1 MGLSPRWRK
10 VVRDLTEHKMKTV
23 LVVLSIAVGIF
34 AIGVVMGGRGVLT
47 REFDADYAASIAPS
61 AAFYTTGFDASL
73 LRSITARVDVRAAE
87 ARRQVSERYST
98 EAVPT
103 SSTAGWSSMTLWAL
117 PDFASIAVQKLTRE
131 EGSSWPPGRGQIV
144 LEKSALQLAKFSIG
158 ETITVESESG
168 ARVSLRIVGF
178 AHDINAIPAKFS
190 DTVVGYMS
198 LSTLEL
204 LKEPGDFNYL
214 ALSLDPGLSQSGAS
228 RIAVDIRDKVL
239 APAGVQVLQTNVP
252 KPGSHFLGD
261 IFKAVSLL
269 LLALG
274 VMALALSGFLVITT
288 VSALMSQQTKQVG
301 IMKAI
306 GGRASQIMTMY
317 LTLVVIYGLL
327 AVAVGVPVGFIAGRW
342 FIDYAAGIL
351 NFRVTDFNPPAYVLW
366 LEAAVGLLVPIL
378 AAIIPVRAGSHT
390 SVVKA
395 LTATGIS
402 PNFGHGFIDRA
413 LGLIR
418 GLPRPVALSLRNTF
432 LRKGRLALTLTTLV
446 LASAV
451 VMAVLSVRAST
462 LKTVDDIAAFW
473 IYDAQIFLA
482 RPESGTELER
492 AAAKVP
498 GVTDVETRV
507 EAAAS
512 FKRPDGSELQGIY
525 AVGIP
530 ANSRFVNPS
539 IVSGRWIR
547 AGDDH
552 SIVINA
558 DVVKDQPDLH
568 VGSTLRLK
576 MQGAEEDWK
585 VVGIAAGQMRGAII
599 FFEKRALDSAIG
611 ANGGVTRLLVKSAN
625 HSPTA
630 QAAIA
635 NDLETRLDKRGF
647 AISGSETQS
656 AQKDAIAS
664 QLGILVTFLVI
675 MAALLAA
682 VGVIG
687 LTGTMSIN
695 VLESTREIG
704 VMRSIGASHRSI
716 FGIFITEGVVVALMA
731 WGMGA
736 VLSFPLSV
744 WLVSALGSAMG
755 LPLSY
760 AFSWPGVAGWLAAVV
775 VIAVLASLLPAWRA
789 SQVSVRDAIAYE

>member
-47 REFDADYAASIAPS
+47 REFDADYASSTAPS

-73 LRSITARVDVRAAE
+73 LRSITARNDVRAVE
-87 ARRQVSERYST
+87 ARRQVSERYTT

-117 PDFASIAVQKLTRE
+117 PDFGSIKVQKLTRE
-131 EGSSWPPGRGQIV
+131 EGSSWPPGLGQVV
-144 LEKSALQLAKFSIG
+144 LEKSAMQIAKFSIG

-178 AHDINAIPAKFS
+178 AHDINAIPAKFT

-198 LSTLEL
+198 TSSLQL
-204 LKEPGDFNYL
+204 LKEPVDSNYL
-214 ALSLDPGLSQSGAS
+214 ALSLDPGLSQSAAS

-239 APAGVQVLQTNVP
+239 APAGVQVLRTDVP

-288 VSALMSQQTKQVG
+288 ISALMAQQTKQVG
-301 IMKAI
+301 IMKAV
-306 GGRASQIMTMY
+306 GGRASQVMGMY

-327 AVAVGVPVGFIAGRW
+327 AVAVGVPVGLIAGRW
-342 FIDYAAGIL
+342 FIEYAAGIL

-366 LEAAVGLLVPIL
+366 LEAFVGLLVPIL
-378 AAIIPVRAGSHT
+378 AAIIPVRAGSRT

-402 PNFGHGFIDRA
+402 PNFGHGVIDRA

-451 VMAVLSVRAST
+451 VMGVLSVRAST

-473 IYDAQIFLA
+473 TYDAQVFLA

-507 EAAAS
+507 EASAS
-512 FKRPDGSELQGIY
+512 FKRPDGSELQGVY

-530 ANSRFVNPS
+530 AGSRFVNPN

-547 AGDDH
+547 SGDDH

-576 MQGAEEDWK
+576 MRGGEEDWK
-585 VVGIAAGQMRGAII
+585 VVGVAAGQMRGAII

-625 HSPTA
+625 HSPDA
-630 QAAIA
+630 QAQVA
-635 NDLETRLDKRGF
+635 NELETRLDKGGF

-675 MAALLAA
+675 MASLLAA

-731 WGMGA
+731 WAMGA
-736 VLSFPLSV
+736 VLSWPLSV
-744 WLVSALGSAMG
+744 WLVSALGSAMS

-760 AFSWPGVAGWLAAVV
+760 AFSWAGVLGWLVAVV